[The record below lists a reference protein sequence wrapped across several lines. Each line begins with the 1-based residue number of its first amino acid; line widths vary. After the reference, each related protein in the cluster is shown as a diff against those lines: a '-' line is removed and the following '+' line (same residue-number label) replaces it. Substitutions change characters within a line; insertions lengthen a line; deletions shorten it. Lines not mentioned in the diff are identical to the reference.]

1 MTGSW
6 RAIAIVAAGS
16 AAGGALRYA
25 LVSLTATR
33 VTSTLPLGVLLV
45 NVLGSFIF
53 GIAVRYGVQT
63 SAMSDSMRLLIT
75 TGLCGGFTTFSAFA
89 MDIVEGLES
98 GRQTMVTTYVMASLV
113 LSVLAMLAGMSLG
126 RSLAR

>member
-1 MTGSW
+1 VIGGW

-16 AAGGALRYA
+16 AVGGALRYA
-25 LVSLTATR
+25 LVALTATR
-33 VTSTLPLGVLLV
+33 ITSTLPLGVLLV
-45 NVLGSFIF
+45 NVLGSFVF
-53 GIAVRYGVQT
+53 GVAVRYGVQT
-63 SAMSDSMRLLIT
+63 GSMSDSTRLLIT

-89 MDIVEGLES
+89 MDIVEGLEN

-113 LSVLAMLAGMSLG
+113 VSVLAMLAGMSLG

>member
-1 MTGSW
+1 VNGGL
-6 RAIAIVAAGS
+6 RAIAVVATGS
-16 AAGGALRYA
+16 AIGGALRYA
-25 LVSLTATR
+25 LVALTATR
-33 VTSTLPLGVLLV
+33 ITSTLPLGVLLV
-45 NVLGSFIF
+45 NVLGSFVF
-53 GIAVRYGVQT
+53 GVAVRYGVQT
-63 SAMSDSMRLLIT
+63 GAMSDSTRLLIT

-113 LSVLAMLAGMSLG
+113 LSVLAMLAGMSVG